1 MCFPGR
7 HKAGH
12 TLSVTQNYAQR
23 RNCKWEFGGD
33 IARVRQ
39 CFAGSPSLR
48 QVDKSSQRTALTTV
62 RLSASISGTAGSSF
76 RDRLVHSRREPGDGH
91 DHAAS
96 NAARLCRPC
105 LHRWATIY
113 ALDLCARRWVA
124 DGANL
129 ALLRVGGTLPFSCS
143 RHPDGHAGRLEDYRS
158 GRPHELAC

>member
-1 MCFPGR
+1 MCFLGR

-33 IARVRQ
+33 IARARQ

-48 QVDKSSQRTALTTV
+48 QVDKSSRRTALTTV

-96 NAARLCRPC
+96 SNAARLCRPR

-129 ALLRVGGTLPFSCS
+129 ALLRVGGRSPIFLQSP
-143 RHPDGHAGRLEDYRS
+143 S
-158 GRPHELAC
+158 GRSCRAPGGLSFRAAA